1 MSPARPD
8 PLDRYCPTC
17 RRRRGRDDCLCPE
30 CGDRT
35 HRRGYCL
42 ICEDR
47 LDAPSGGLC
56 PKHETALEDDP
67 PKRPTDAG
75 ADLGDWVTVIR
86 FPYPSLAI
94 APRLL
99 LESEGIPTFLD
110 GERVASEIAYTLATG
125 GVRLQVPRSMADQ
138 ARALL
143 RLPEDVARDEPSGEW
158 YRPLALA
165 ALAVG
170 LFLTAAAV
178 VRLIES
184 I

>member
-1 MSPARPD
+1 MLPSRSD
-8 PLDRYCPTC
+8 PLDRFCPTC
-17 RRRRGRDDCLCPE
+17 CRRRGRDDRLCPQ

-35 HRRGYCL
+35 HRRGYCP

-47 LDAPSGGLC
+47 LDARCGSLC
-56 PKHETALEDDP
+56 PKHEIVLEDDP
-67 PKRPTDAG
+67 PERPTDSG

-110 GERVASEIAYTLATG
+110 GERVAAEVAYTLATG
-125 GVRLQVPRSMADQ
+125 GVKLQVPRSMLDQ

-143 RLPEDVARDEPSGEW
+143 GLPEAVARLESSGEW
-158 YRPLALA
+158 HRPLVLA
-165 ALAVG
+165 FLAVV
-170 LFLTAAAV
+170 LFLAAAAV